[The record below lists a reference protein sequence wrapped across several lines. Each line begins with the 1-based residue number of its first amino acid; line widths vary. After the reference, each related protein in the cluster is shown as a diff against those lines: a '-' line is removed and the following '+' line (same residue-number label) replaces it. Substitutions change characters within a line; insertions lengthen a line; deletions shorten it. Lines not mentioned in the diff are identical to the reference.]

1 MEQPITPTV
10 ADQQQHH
17 ALTFMLH
24 KLRLPP
30 APAAGRLAA
39 RVVEL
44 EHTVTALL
52 GENRRLRR
60 EVLELQ
66 HELDPEDVALEAF
79 DREVD
84 NRIEAARERHDEL
97 PRPLYPHGRS
107 LR

>member
-1 MEQPITPTV
+1 MESPTTV
-10 ADQQQHH
+10 ADQQQH
-17 ALTFMLH
+17 ALTFMLNT
-24 KLRLPP
+24 LGLPP
-30 APAAGRLAA
+30 APDAGRLAA
-39 RVVEL
+39 RIVEL

-66 HELDPEDVALEAF
+66 HELDPDDIALEAF

-84 NRIEAARERHDEL
+84 SRIEAARERDDEL
-97 PRPLYPHGRS
+97 PRPLYPHERS

>member
-1 MEQPITPTV
+1 MEPPITPTV
-10 ADQQQHH
+10 ADQQH

-24 KLRLPP
+24 TLGLPP
-30 APAAGRLAA
+30 APDAGRLAA
-39 RVVEL
+39 RIVEQ

-66 HELDPEDVALEAF
+66 HELDPDDVALEAF

-84 NRIEAARERHDEL
+84 SRIEAARECGDDL

>member
-1 MEQPITPTV
+1 MESPTTV
-10 ADQQQHH
+10 AEQQQQH

-24 KLRLPP
+24 TLGLPP
-30 APAAGRLAA
+30 APDTGRLAA

-66 HELDPEDVALEAF
+66 HELDPDDVALEAF

-84 NRIEAARERHDEL
+84 SRIEAAREYGTDL
-97 PRPLYPHGRS
+97 PRPLYPHARRS
-107 LR
+107 P